1 MNKFGLIVDEELKNT
16 ENIRHGIKLDQYM
29 IMFNHLHCIIIINR
43 AASRPPLQISN
54 IINRKQTLSSF
65 VFLFFIN
72 YILFI
77 PFLLAG
83 QVDTSKEERAGQI
96 EKTLFIASANQ
107 DKVLKIGLV
116 DCILYALKSNTDI
129 LIKRIDPKLKEDDVK
144 KAKADFEPALD
155 VDYSLADSSALSYS
169 TLEGVGTSVSKSR
182 DINANAGISGKI
194 VTGAEYNVDF
204 LTERYSSNSSLQL
217 LNPSYSTE
225 PKITI
230 TQPLFRGA
238 GIIVNKADI
247 IIAQNNK
254 LESEKNFAFTVMD
267 IITKAMS
274 AYYTYIFALESY
286 NIDKLS
292 LERAVDLL
300 EINKIRYSKGI
311 ISSVDLL
318 ETEAAV
324 AQREKNLLSAESTIK
339 KAEDGLKFVTNLI
352 DDPEVWNAKIEL
364 LDKPRFKKADADLF
378 ESLKGAFEYRPDY
391 QAELIDLKNRDIKI
405 KVAKNALFPALD
417 LTGSFG
423 LNGLSEDYKNAI
435 KKIDSDYKDWGIGVK
450 FSLPWG
456 GSERADYDQKKLE
469 KAQALIS
476 LKRLEQNIILEV
488 RDKVRETKI
497 QHQQVEV
504 SEIYHEKEARNYQ
517 AQTERYASGHV
528 STHDI
533 LDYQDKLSQSE
544 LDYVQALIDYNIT
557 LVDLDKAVGLTLA
570 KNGIKLEER

>member
-1 MNKFGLIVDEELKNT
+1 MRRIL
-16 ENIRHGIKLDQYM
+16 
-29 IMFNHLHCIIIINR
+29 
-43 AASRPPLQISN
+43 
-54 IINRKQTLSSF
+54 
-65 VFLFFIN
+65 FLFFIS
-72 YILFI
+72 YILFT
-77 PFLLAG
+77 PFLLAW
-83 QVDTSKEERAGQI
+83 QVDTGKEERASQI

-116 DCILYALKSNTDI
+116 DCILYALKNNTDI
-129 LIKRIDPKLKEDDVK
+129 LIKHIEPKLREDDVK
-144 KAKADFEPALD
+144 KAKADFEPTLD
-155 VDYSLADSSALSYS
+155 VDYSLADKSVLSYS
-169 TLEGVGTSVSKSR
+169 TLEGSAVSKSR

-204 LTERYSSNSSLQL
+204 LTERYSSNSSFQEI
-217 LNPSYSTE
+217 NPYYSAE

-254 LESEKNFAFTVMD
+254 LESEKNFTFTVMD

-274 AYYTYIFALESY
+274 AYYTYVFALENY

-292 LERAVDLL
+292 LERAADLL
-300 EINKIRYSKGI
+300 EINKIRYNKGI

-324 AQREKNLLSAESTIK
+324 AQREKNLLATESAIK
-339 KAEDGLKFVTNLI
+339 RAEDGLKFVTNLI

-364 LDKPRFKKADADLF
+364 LDKPQFKKEDVDLF

-391 QAELIDLKNRDIKI
+391 QAEVIDLKNRDIKI
-405 KVAKNALFPALD
+405 RVAKNALFPTLD

-423 LNGLSEDYKNAI
+423 LNGLSEDYKNAVQ
-435 KKIDSDYKDWGIGVK
+435 KIDSDYKDWGVGVK

-456 GSERADYDQKKLE
+456 GSERADYSQKKLE

-476 LKRLEQNIILEV
+476 LKKLEQNIILEV

-497 QHQQVEV
+497 QHRQVEV
-504 SEIYHEKEARNYQ
+504 SEISHDKEAQNYK
-517 AQTERYASGHV
+517 AQQERYASGHV
-528 STHDI
+528 STHDM
-533 LDYQDKLSQSE
+533 LDYQDKLSQTE
-544 LDYVQALIDYNIT
+544 IDYARALIDYNIA
-557 LVDLDKAVGLTLA
+557 LIDLDKAVGLTLV
-570 KNGIKLEER
+570 KNGIKLEE

>member
-1 MNKFGLIVDEELKNT
+1 MNPIIVIILINL
-16 ENIRHGIKLDQYM
+16 I
-29 IMFNHLHCIIIINR
+29 
-43 AASRPPLQISN
+43 
-54 IINRKQTLSSF
+54 
-65 VFLFFIN
+65 LFFSV
-72 YILFI
+72 LK
-77 PFLLAG
+77 AG
-83 QVDTSKEERAGQI
+83 QADIGKEERAGQI

-129 LIKRIDPKLKEDDVK
+129 LIKRIDPKLKEDDIK
-144 KAKADFEPALD
+144 KAKADFEPTLD
-155 VDYSLADSSALSYS
+155 VEYSLADKSVISYS
-169 TLEGVGTSVSKSR
+169 SLEGLNTNVSKTR
-182 DINANAGISGKI
+182 DINANAGISGKT
-194 VTGAEYNVDF
+194 VTGTEYDVDF
-204 LTERYSSNSSLQL
+204 LTERYASSSSFQSI
-217 LNPSYSTE
+217 NPYYSAE

-254 LESEKNFAFTVMD
+254 LESEKNFTFTVMD

-274 AYYTYIFALESY
+274 AYYTYIFALENY

-292 LERAVDLL
+292 LERASDLL

-324 AQREKNLLSAESTIK
+324 AQRQKNLLATESFIK
-339 KAEDGLKFVTNLI
+339 KAEDDLKFVTNLI
-352 DDPEVWNAKIEL
+352 DDPEVWNARIEL
-364 LDKPRFKKADADLF
+364 LDKPRLKKEDADLF
-378 ESLKGAFEYRPDY
+378 ESLKDSFEYRPDY
-391 QAELIDLKNRDIKI
+391 QAELIDLKNRDIRI
-405 KVAKNALFPALD
+405 KVAKNALFPTLD

-435 KKIDSDYKDWGIGVK
+435 KKIDSNYKDWGVGVK
-450 FSLPWG
+450 FSFPWG
-456 GSERADYDQKKLE
+456 GFERADYDQKKLE
-469 KAQALIS
+469 KARALVS
-476 LKRLEQNIILEV
+476 LKRLEQKIILEV

-504 SEIYHEKEARNYQ
+504 SEIYHEKEVQNYQ
-517 AQTERYASGHV
+517 AQQERYVSGHV
-528 STHDI
+528 STHDM

-544 LDYVQALIDYNIT
+544 LDYVQALVDYNIA
-557 LVDLDKAVGLTLA
+557 LIDLDKSVGLTLV
-570 KNGIKLEER
+570 KNGVKLEEQ